1 MKNPETYL
9 NDIDADTARRAFE
22 GMSFSPERRGEDTR
36 RAYAERLAAL
46 YAELEAEAIK
56 GGTES
61 LLSAEWE
68 RFRAGYKKRYLAWL
82 YSSARCMST
91 MIAGPSNF
99 PAQQQRKRGEV
110 EHKRSCEINEHE
122 TRAIAAIKKT
132 LRPELAPIMT
142 GDADAEARL
151 AEKLAIAENNQKTMK
166 DISAFFRKEKDT
178 EKRIVFLKEKG
189 IKNEFLK
196 EFFIDG
202 DGVPLFSLAN
212 NNANIRRLKG
222 RLEEVRR
229 NHATPGADING
240 KNGIRLV
247 VSPAENRVRLF
258 FPGKPA
264 AETITLLKSKGWR
277 WTPSL
282 GCWQAYNKPWN
293 VREGKTIAG
302 IEEATA

>member
-9 NDIDADTARRAFE
+9 NDIDKDTARRAFS
-22 GMSFSPERRGEDTR
+22 GMSFDPERRGEDTR
-36 RAYAERLAAL
+36 RGYAEKLAAI
-46 YAELEAEAIK
+46 YEELEAEAVK
-56 GGTES
+56 GGTEA
-61 LLSAEWE
+61 LLPAEWE
-68 RFRAGYKKRYLAWL
+68 RFHAGYKKRYLAWL
-82 YSSARCMST
+82 HSSARCMST

-99 PAQQQRKRGEV
+99 PARQQRKRGDV
-110 EHKRSCEINEHE
+110 EYKRSCEIDTYAEK
-122 TRAIAAIKKT
+122 AIAAIKKT

-151 AEKLAIAENNQKTMK
+151 IEKIEAAERAQKTMK
-166 DISAFFRKEKDT
+166 EINAFFRKEKDT
-178 EKRIVFLKEKG
+178 AKKVEFLKSKG
-189 IKNEFLK
+189 IKKEFLD

-202 DGVPLFSLAN
+202 DGCPAFALTN
-212 NNANIRRLKG
+212 NSANIRRLKG
-222 RLEEVRR
+222 RLEEVKR
-229 NHATPGADING
+229 NHATPGADIEG
-240 KNGIRLV
+240 KDGIRLV
-247 VSPAENRVRLF
+247 VAPAENRVRLF

-264 AETITLLKSKGWR
+264 AETIALLKSKGWR